1 MLHNVSQ
8 EGLTRMFFFAIMV
21 MQTRE
26 VADICQDLIQKRANA
41 QTLAKTLNGERVQ

>member
-21 MQTRE
+21 MRTRE
-26 VADICQDLIQKRANA
+26 VADICQDPQRRANA
-41 QTLAKTLNGERVQ
+41 QTLAKTHNGERVQ